1 VCGRYTISKPHTSI
15 SEVLG
20 RSVNHL
26 VVEARYNV
34 APSQTAPVVVRD
46 SKGKTVL
53 KKMEW
58 GFIVPNGSPSRNA
71 SRIINTRIETAPT
84 NQLFSTSFLKH
95 RCIVPADGF
104 YEWQKRAGR
113 KQPYFFQLK
122 QSLPFGFAGL
132 WTRTQF
138 PRGENFEMFS
148 ILTTNANSLVEPIHQ
163 RMPVILHQAVQ
174 GKWLTPGT
182 PVEELTKLCEPYSHL
197 EMQTVPVGNYVN
209 DVQCDSQE
217 CARPVKIHGLF

>member
-1 VCGRYTISKPHTSI
+1 MCGRYAISKPHTSI

-20 RSVNHL
+20 RSINHL

-34 APSQTAPVVVRD
+34 APSQTAPVVITD

-53 KKMEW
+53 KKMKW
-58 GFIVPNGSPSRNA
+58 GFIVPKDITRRTV
-71 SRIINTRIETAPT
+71 SRIINTRIETATT
-84 NQLFSTSFLKH
+84 NKIFSTSFFKR

-104 YEWQKRAGR
+104 YEWQKRVGR
-113 KQPYFFQLK
+113 KQAYFFQLK

-132 WTRTQF
+132 WTRTKS
-138 PRGENFEMFS
+138 PVGENLETFS
-148 ILTTNANSLVEPIHQ
+148 ILTTNANSLIEPIHL
-163 RMPVILHQAVQ
+163 RMPVILNQAFH

-197 EMQTVPVGNYVN
+197 EMQTVPVGDYVN
-209 DVQCDSQE
+209 DVQRDSQE
-217 CARPVKIHGLF
+217 CARPVKIQGLF

>member
-20 RSVNHL
+20 RSVDDL

-34 APSQTAPVVVRD
+34 APSQTAPVVVTD
-46 SKGKTVL
+46 PKGKTVL

-58 GFIVPNGSPSRNA
+58 GFIVPNRSKRRNA
-71 SRIINTRIETAPT
+71 SQIINTRIETAPT
-84 NQLFSTSFLKH
+84 NHLFSISFLKH

-104 YEWQKRAGR
+104 YEWQKREGR

-132 WTRTQF
+132 WTRNKS
-138 PRGENFEMFS
+138 PNGETLEMFS

-163 RMPVILHQAVQ
+163 RMPVILHRAAYR
-174 GKWLTPGT
+174 KWLTLGT
-182 PVEELTKLCEPYSHL
+182 PVKELTKLCKPYSHL
-197 EMQTVPVGNYVN
+197 EMQTVPVGDYVN
-209 DVQCDSQE
+209 DVQRDSRE